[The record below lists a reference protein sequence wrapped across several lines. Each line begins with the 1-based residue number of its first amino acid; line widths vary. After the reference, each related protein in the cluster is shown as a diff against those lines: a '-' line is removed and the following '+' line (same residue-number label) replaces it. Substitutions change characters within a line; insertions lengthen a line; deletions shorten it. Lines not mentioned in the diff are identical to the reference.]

1 MTQFKAQYQVRG
13 PVPQDVIEAV
23 PFTSPPLQAGQARIA
38 LLAAPINPSDVLTLT
53 GEYGMLPPL
62 PAIGG
67 NEGVGRVIELAPDAS
82 GPAVGQTVLLPIG
95 IGTWA
100 SEMIADAAKLVPL
113 PNDADPQQ
121 LAMLTVN
128 PPTAALMLS
137 EYVTLAAGEWVIQN
151 AANSG
156 VGSFLIQLAKLRGF
170 KTVNIV
176 RRESALQGVL
186 DMGGDVALVDGT
198 GLAKRVREATQGAKI
213 RLGIDAVGGTATDRL
228 SACLTESGT
237 LVNYGLMSGEP
248 CQVSAKAFVFNDITL
263 KGFWL
268 ARWFRHASRADQAKL
283 YGELGQLIAKGTLHA
298 RIHKTYPV
306 AQIKEAVKAAHAGER
321 DGKILVTA

>member
-67 NEGVGRVIELAPDAS
+67 NEGVGRVIELAPGAS

-137 EYVTLAAGEWVIQN
+137 EYVTLAAGDWVIQN

-228 SACLTESGT
+228 SACLAESGT